1 MHHLKRSEDK
11 KRIEDCSPNM
21 GTSMASISGYIL
33 SQITESVKV
42 VKPIKVMI
50 FGSTVKKGLAGNDID
65 LLIVS
70 NEFEDILRQ
79 DRKKMFNLP
88 RELKFDLFLFTLKE
102 FEKFKNS
109 NSPLVESIECDSI
122 ELKVL

>member
-1 MHHLKRSEDK
+1 
-11 KRIEDCSPNM
+11 
-21 GTSMASISGYIL
+21 
-33 SQITESVKV
+33 
-42 VKPIKVMI
+42 MI

-88 RELKFDLFLFTLKE
+88 KELKFDLFLFTLKE